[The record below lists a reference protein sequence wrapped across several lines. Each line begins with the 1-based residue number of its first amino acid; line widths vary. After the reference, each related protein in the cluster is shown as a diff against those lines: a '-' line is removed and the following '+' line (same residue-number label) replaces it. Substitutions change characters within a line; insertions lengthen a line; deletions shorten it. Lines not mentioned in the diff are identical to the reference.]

1 MQASGTFG
9 FAGESVAAR
18 VARLR
23 RLAWL
28 LDAALRL
35 PGTRVRVGLNG
46 LIGFT
51 PVLGDV
57 LMGAF
62 SLYIVFEAAQ
72 LGLPREK
79 LARMLA
85 NVAIEVVAGSVASPV
100 PPLWNPSAVSAA
112 AVVAARCAV
121 SRMSPLTTRSLGL
134 SFGRQASPK
143 NIVS

>member
-1 MQASGTFG
+1 
-9 FAGESVAAR
+9 
-18 VARLR
+18 LR

-85 NVAIEVVAGSVASPV
+85 NVAIEVVAGSVPV
-100 PPLWNPSAVSAA
+100 LGDLFDAGFKANLRNLAILEGHLRATG
-112 AVVAARCAV
+112 ARV
-121 SRMSPLTTRSLGL
+121 
-134 SFGRQASPK
+134 
-143 NIVS
+143 

>member
-85 NVAIEVVAGSVASPV
+85 NVAIEVVAGSVPV
-100 PPLWNPSAVSAA
+100 LGDLFDAGFKANLRNLAILEGHLRATG
-112 AVVAARCAV
+112 ARV
-121 SRMSPLTTRSLGL
+121 
-134 SFGRQASPK
+134 
-143 NIVS
+143 

>member
-62 SLYIVFEAAQ
+62 WLYIVFEAAQ

-85 NVAIEVVAGSVASPV
+85 NVAIEVVAGSVPV
-100 PPLWNPSAVSAA
+100 LGDLFDAGFKANLRNLAILEGHLRATG
-112 AVVAARCAV
+112 ARV
-121 SRMSPLTTRSLGL
+121 
-134 SFGRQASPK
+134 
-143 NIVS
+143 